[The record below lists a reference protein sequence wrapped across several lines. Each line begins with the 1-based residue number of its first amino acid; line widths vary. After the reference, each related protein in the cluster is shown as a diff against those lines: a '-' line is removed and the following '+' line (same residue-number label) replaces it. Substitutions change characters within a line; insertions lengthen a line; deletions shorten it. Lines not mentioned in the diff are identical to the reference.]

1 MFFLTGQEGWPR
13 SSPDLHTEGWRMVLP
28 AFGRVRVHAHTPA
41 LQGLGQAVT
50 CTHLSSAPTAVKCHG
65 SLVPEGFYIPNF
77 PKLQV
82 FSTPVVSHRR
92 VASSPA
98 WPSTGQ
104 VSWGPNQKCCA
115 GARAGELRVS
125 A

>member
-1 MFFLTGQEGWPR
+1 
-13 SSPDLHTEGWRMVLP
+13 MVLP

-82 FSTPVVSHRR
+82 FSTPVVSHRG
-92 VASSPA
+92 VASPPV
-98 WPSTGQ
+98 WPSTLGRCPGAQIRNAVQVPGQ
-104 VSWGPNQKCCA
+104 VN
-115 GARAGELRVS
+115 
-125 A
+125 